1 MVAVVLGADAGQ
13 VAVPSVMVTVA
24 VLPVEVTLIDAGVPA
39 VGWSYANAGDD
50 TTIDAPTTDA
60 VPTPSRLRASRR
72 SIINILRR
80 EI

>member
-60 VPTPSRLRASRR
+60 VPTPSRFRASRR
-72 SIINILRR
+72 SIIDILRR